1 MKRVALLVFS
11 FYLLVFTSWAQEGRV
26 YKSLKEVTDPTEVY
40 SLQLRGKQ
48 LKAVPSVVYKMV
60 NLRELDLRGN
70 RITVLSDSIA
80 QLTHLQRLEVSRNP
94 LVGLPAAMAQMT
106 ELRELV
112 LWSTYV
118 TDLPPEFERLNET
131 LELLDLRDCPMTQA
145 DQEALEQMLPSVK
158 KEWYYTCNCE
168 RF

>member
-1 MKRVALLVFS
+1 MRRIHLLLFIANLMV
-11 FYLLVFTSWAQEGRV
+11 LTSVQAQEGRV
-26 YKSLKEVTDPTEVY
+26 YKSLKEVTDPEAVY
-40 SLQLRGKQ
+40 SLQLRGKR
-48 LKAVPSVVYKMV
+48 LKAVPSEVYKMV

-70 RITVLSDSIA
+70 RIKQLSDSIA
-80 QLTHLQRLEVSRNP
+80 QLTHLQRLVMSRNP
-94 LVGLPAAMAQMT
+94 LMGLPAAMAQMT

-131 LELLDLRDCPMTQA
+131 LELLDLRDCPMTEA
-145 DQEALEQMLPSVK
+145 DQKALERMLPSVK

-168 RF
+168 R

>member
-1 MKRVALLVFS
+1 MKRMAFLVIGLS
-11 FYLLVFTSWAQEGRV
+11 VVVSAAWAQEGRV
-26 YKSLKEVTDPTEVY
+26 YKSLQEVVDPTAVY
-40 SLQLRGKQ
+40 SLQLRGKR
-48 LKAVPSVVYKMV
+48 LKAVPSEVYEMV

-70 RITVLSDSIA
+70 RIVQLSDSIA
-80 QLTHLQRLEVSRNP
+80 GLVHLQRLVLSRNP
-94 LVGLPAAMAQMT
+94 LRGLPAAMAGMS

-118 TDLPPEFERLNET
+118 TDLPPELGRLDGT

-168 RF
+168 